1 MRFGEI
7 FLVIDEDARARVE
20 ICEILVRSGYQAEVI
35 QRCAEFRSAICP
47 SAYAC
52 ILVGVEPPEP
62 PELAELETL
71 TWARNNSAAALVAMS
86 SSTAVE
92 VRIAAFRS
100 GADLFIP
107 KPVDERELLAALGG
121 ILLRR
126 QRLAGACCAPPLPA
140 QPQPASDEVWVLDCS
155 AWRLRSPQGVG
166 IPLTSHEFVLL
177 RALILAKGEAVP
189 RRTLLQLL
197 YRRDDSSASRALDA
211 VVLRLR
217 RKAALQCK
225 NELPL
230 RTKHGCGYLFL
241 GGVLMPSG
249 GFVGAD

>member
-7 FLVIDEDARARVE
+7 LLVIDEGARVE
-20 ICEILVRSGYQAEVI
+20 ICEILTRSGYRAEVM
-35 QRCAEFRSAICP
+35 RPSPEHRSAICP

-52 ILVGVEPPEP
+52 ILIGVEPPEM
-62 PELAELETL
+62 AELEIL
-71 TWARNNSAAALVAMS
+71 AWARENSMATLVAMS

-126 QRLAGACCAPPLPA
+126 QRLAGACSAPPLPA
-140 QPQPASDEVWVLDCS
+140 QPQQASDDFWVLDCS
-155 AWRLRSPQGVG
+155 AWRLRSPLGVG

-177 RALILAKGEAVP
+177 RALILAKGEVVP

-230 RTKHGCGYLFL
+230 RTKHGCGYLF
-241 GGVLMPSG
+241 P
-249 GFVGAD
+249 GACSCPPEVS

>member
-7 FLVIDEDARARVE
+7 FLVIDEDVRARVE
-20 ICEILVRSGYQAEVI
+20 ICEILTRSGYRAELI
-35 QRCAEFRSAICP
+35 QRSAEFRSAICP

-52 ILVGVEPPEP
+52 ILVGVEPPE
-62 PELAELETL
+62 LAELEIL
-71 TWARNNSAAALVAMS
+71 AWARQNSMATLVAMS

-107 KPVDERELLAALGG
+107 KPVDERELLAALGS
-121 ILLRR
+121 IMLRR
-126 QRLAGACCAPPLPA
+126 QRLAGACCAPPLPS
-140 QPQPASDEVWVLDCS
+140 QPQQSSTDVWVLDCS
-155 AWRLRSPQGVG
+155 AWRLRSPQGIGV
-166 IPLTSHEFVLL
+166 PLTSHEFVLL

-217 RKAALQCK
+217 RKAALQSK

-230 RTKHGCGYLFL
+230 RTKHGCGYLFP
-241 GGVLMPSG
+241 GGVLMPTG
-249 GFVGAD
+249 GFVGAR

>member
-20 ICEILVRSGYQAEVI
+20 ICEILTRSGYRAELI
-35 QRCAEFRSAICP
+35 QRSAELLSAICP

-52 ILVGVEPPEP
+52 ILVGVEPPE
-62 PELAELETL
+62 LAELEIL
-71 TWARNNSAAALVAMS
+71 AWARENSMAALVAMS

-126 QRLAGACCAPPLPA
+126 QRQAGAYCAPPPLPSQA
-140 QPQPASDEVWVLDCS
+140 QQSSTDVWVLDCS
-155 AWRLRSPQGVG
+155 AWRLRSPQGIGV
-166 IPLTSHEFVLL
+166 PLTSHEFVLL

-189 RRTLLQLL
+189 RRTLLQRL

-225 NELPL
+225 KELPL
-230 RTKHGCGYLFL
+230 RTKHGYGYLFP
-241 GGVLMPSG
+241 GGVLMPTG

>member
-7 FLVIDEDARARVE
+7 FLVIDEDAHARKE
-20 ICEILVRSGYQAEVI
+20 ICKMLARGGYRAEGI
-35 QRCAEFRSAICP
+35 QCNAESRSAACP

-52 ILVGVEPPEP
+52 ILVGVDACESAGLEI
-62 PELAELETL
+62 LA
-71 TWARNNSAAALVAMS
+71 WARQNSTAALVAMS
-86 SSTAVE
+86 SCSAVDL
-92 VRIAAFRS
+92 RIAAFRS
-100 GADLFIP
+100 GADLLIP

-126 QRLAGACCAPPLPA
+126 QRLAGTCCTATLA
-140 QPQPASDEVWVLDCS
+140 AELQLASDDVWVLDCG
-155 AWRLRSPQGVG
+155 AWRLRSPLGVSVT
-166 IPLTSHEFVLL
+166 LTSHEFVLL

-217 RKAALQCK
+217 RKAVLQCK

-230 RTKHGCGYLFL
+230 RTKHGCGYLFP
-241 GGVLMPSG
+241 GGVRMPTG

>member
-20 ICEILVRSGYQAEVI
+20 ICEILTRSGYRAELI
-35 QRCAEFRSAICP
+35 QRSAELLSAICP

-52 ILVGVEPPEP
+52 ILVGVEPPE
-62 PELAELETL
+62 LAELEIL
-71 TWARNNSAAALVAMS
+71 AWARQNSMATLVAMS

-107 KPVDERELLAALGG
+107 KPVDERELLAALGS
-121 ILLRR
+121 ILLLR

-140 QPQPASDEVWVLDCS
+140 EPQQASDDVWVLDCS
-155 AWRLRSPQGVG
+155 AWRLRSPQGVRL
-166 IPLTSHEFVLL
+166 PLTSHEFVLL

-230 RTKHGCGYLFL
+230 RTKHGCGYLFP
-241 GGVLMPSG
+241 GGVLMPTG